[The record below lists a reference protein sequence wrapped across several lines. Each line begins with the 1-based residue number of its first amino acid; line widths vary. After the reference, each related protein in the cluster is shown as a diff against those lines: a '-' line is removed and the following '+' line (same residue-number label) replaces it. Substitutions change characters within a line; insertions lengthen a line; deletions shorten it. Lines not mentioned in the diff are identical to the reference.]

1 MNAIFGILSMNE
13 IPFYTE
19 LMIFRELHVFF
30 FDFRGAMTPN
40 IAFILLSSL
49 VFSIT

>member
-30 FDFRGAMTPN
+30 RFQGGYDT
-40 IAFILLSSL
+40 
-49 VFSIT
+49 